1 MNAESL
7 KKSILQW
14 AIEGKLVPQ
23 LENEVAVN
31 QIGEAPED
39 VPFAIPKKWKWMR
52 FGDLGVLSSPR
63 RVHKSDWKSEGVPFL
78 RARELAYLAE
88 TGKLLNELFID
99 PELFEARR
107 KKGETPEGGDLLL
120 TAVGTLGKCYVVK
133 DDDVFFCK
141 DTNTL
146 RFAKHNQ
153 SPYFLQLLFQSP
165 YIRALIDRTAV
176 GSTVKNLTIGV
187 MNKWLIPVPPI
198 EEQHRIV
205 ERLNELLPLVDT
217 YGKEYEALMKLNKE
231 LPGRLRA
238 SILQEA
244 IQGKLVPQIDEEPS
258 VEQIGVPPEDVPFA
272 IPEKWKWVTIG
283 SVCEYIQRGK
293 SPRYSDIQEIPV
305 VAQKCNQWDG
315 FHIEKAKFIDPE
327 TADSYKKERWLQEG
341 DVLWNS
347 TGLGT
352 LGRVAL
358 YEEHLNPYG
367 RAVADSHVTVLRS
380 SNLIY
385 SKYLYFYI
393 CSPTIQSIVE
403 EISSGSTKQKELA
416 TTTIKNLFIPLPPI
430 LEQHRIVDRIVQ
442 LLDDVKDLV

>member
-244 IQGKLVPQIDEEPS
+244 IQGKLVPQLDEEPA
-258 VEQIGVPPEDVPFA
+258 VKQIGEAPKEVPFA
-272 IPEKWKWVTIG
+272 IPEKWKWVQLKNL
-283 SVCEYIQRGK
+283 V
-293 SPRYSDIQEIPV
+293 
-305 VAQKCNQWDG
+305 
-315 FHIEKAKFIDPE
+315 
-327 TADSYKKERWLQEG
+327 
-341 DVLWNS
+341 DV
-347 TGLGT
+347 
-352 LGRVAL
+352 
-358 YEEHLNPYG
+358 
-367 RAVADSHVTVLRS
+367 
-380 SNLIY
+380 
-385 SKYLYFYI
+385 
-393 CSPTIQSIVE
+393 
-403 EISSGSTKQKELA
+403 TKQKIPDKDFLYLDVSGVAPNKKSIQSLSAIKANDAPSRARKIVKEGMVLFSTVRPYFLKTVVAENLDLEKETIASTAFAIFSCKNELLNKFIWLVLQSPYFLEYVTSCQKGSTYPA
-416 TTTIKNLFIPLPPI
+416 ITDKLFYSAYVPLPPVE
-430 LEQHRIVDRIVQ
+430 EQRRIVQ
-442 LLDDVKDLV
+442 KVIELLGEVEKLS

>member
-1 MNAESL
+1 MNAELL

-14 AIEGKLVPQ
+14 AIEGKLVSQIDSDSEVKQVSIVSSEVPFSIPSSWKWTTLESVGKWKAGGTPSRSHREYYDKGTIPWLKTGDLNDGLITEVEESITELG
-23 LENEVAVN
+23 LENSSAHVNPKGSVLIAMYGATIGKVGVLGMDCATNQARCACAVN
-31 QIGEAPED
+31 ESIVDNWFLFYYLLSQRQEFI
-39 VPFAIPKKWKWMR
+39 KKSA
-52 FGDLGVLSSPR
+52 GGAQSNIS
-63 RVHKSDWKSEGVPFL
+63 
-78 RARELAYLAE
+78 RAKIIEHPMPL
-88 TGKLLNELFID
+88 
-99 PELFEARR
+99 
-107 KKGETPEGGDLLL
+107 
-120 TAVGTLGKCYVVK
+120 
-133 DDDVFFCK
+133 
-141 DTNTL
+141 
-146 RFAKHNQ
+146 
-153 SPYFLQLLFQSP
+153 
-165 YIRALIDRTAV
+165 
-176 GSTVKNLTIGV
+176 
-187 MNKWLIPVPPI
+187 PPI
-198 EEQHRIV
+198 KEQRRIV
-205 ERLNELLPLVDT
+205 EKLNEILPIVAN
-217 YGKEYEALMKLNKE
+217 YGEEQEALERLEKA
-231 LPGRLRA
+231 LPGKLRA
-238 SILQEA
+238 SLLQEA

>member
-14 AIEGKLVPQ
+14 AIEGKLVSQFDSDSEVKQVGIVSSEVPFSIPSSWKWTT
-23 LENEVAVN
+23 LESVGKWKAGGTPSRSHREYYDEGTIPWLKTGDLNDGLITEVEESITELGVENSSAHVNPKGSVLIAMYGATIGKVGVLGMDCATNQACCACAVN
-31 QIGEAPED
+31 ESIVDNWFLFYYLLSQKQEFI
-39 VPFAIPKKWKWMR
+39 KKSA
-52 FGDLGVLSSPR
+52 GGAQPNIS
-63 RVHKSDWKSEGVPFL
+63 
-78 RARELAYLAE
+78 RAKIVEHPMPL
-88 TGKLLNELFID
+88 
-99 PELFEARR
+99 
-107 KKGETPEGGDLLL
+107 
-120 TAVGTLGKCYVVK
+120 
-133 DDDVFFCK
+133 
-141 DTNTL
+141 
-146 RFAKHNQ
+146 
-153 SPYFLQLLFQSP
+153 
-165 YIRALIDRTAV
+165 
-176 GSTVKNLTIGV
+176 
-187 MNKWLIPVPPI
+187 PPI
-198 EEQHRIV
+198 EEQRRIAEKLNEILPMV
-205 ERLNELLPLVDT
+205 DNYGEEQEALERLE
-217 YGKEYEALMKLNKE
+217 KA
-231 LPGRLRA
+231 LPGKLRA

-244 IQGKLVPQIDEEPS
+244 IQGKLVSQIDEEPS